1 MPQRKRRHFTPEQK
15 ADAVQM
21 VRKVGNLSKVA
32 RDLDLTATALRSW
45 VKQAEIDEGNGPDGA
60 LTTAEREELSRLRR
74 ENRTLEMERDFLKKA
89 AAFFAKEQDR
99 PTR

>member
-1 MPQRKRRHFTPEQK
+1 MAQRKRRHFTPEQK
-15 ADAVQM
+15 ADAVQL
-21 VRKVGNLSKVA
+21 VRRTGNMSKVA
-32 RDLDLTATALRSW
+32 RDLDLTETSLRNW
-45 VKQAEIDEGNGPDGA
+45 VKQAEIDAGKGPEGA
-60 LTTAEREELSRLRR
+60 LTSSEREELQRLRR